1 MAYPAS
7 FLLALMLLQY
17 PYPMPYP
24 NRTVGPRLPAAPP
37 GGAITDVAA
46 TFSGAFKSADKKFL
60 TLEVENGQTLRMYI
74 TSSTKFFRDDK
85 QVKASDFK
93 SGDKVDVDATRD
105 SRQNLVAV
113 RVAPAKPVKREKA
126 PEAAPDSPPVN
137 P

>member
-7 FLLALMLLQY
+7 FLLALMVLQY

-85 QVKASDFK
+85 AAKASDFH
-93 SGDKVDVDATRD
+93 GDEKVTVDTSRD
-105 SRQNLVAV
+105 ARMNLIAV
-113 RVAPAKPVKREKA
+113 RVEWVKPAAKTDKA
-126 PEAAPDSPPVN
+126 PEHRPDQ
-137 P
+137 